1 MGETTSEYMHLVV
14 NTIIFCSAIGI
25 LVVFLAVLSK
35 YNKGEIESQRDK
47 ASVTMD
53 TEYGYSDEYIY
64 VLGSEVYTDIINQ
77 DPDLPIYLDGTQ
89 IHPDYLKYLRENNK
103 MYVNDLKTLISM
115 NDEYLIK
122 YEYYSTNEI
131 KAVKYEHR

>member
-64 VLGSEVYTDIINQ
+64 VLGSEIYTNIINQ

-89 IHPDYLKYLRENNK
+89 INPDYLKYLRENNK
-103 MYVNDLKTLISM
+103 MYVNDLKTKISM

>member
-77 DPDLPIYLDGTQ
+77 DSDLPIYLDGTQ

-103 MYVNDLKTLISM
+103 MYVNDLKTQISM

>member
-64 VLGSEVYTDIINQ
+64 VLGSEIYTNIINQ

-89 IHPDYLKYLRENNK
+89 INPDYLKFVRENNK
-103 MYVNDLKTLISM
+103 MYVNDLKTKISM